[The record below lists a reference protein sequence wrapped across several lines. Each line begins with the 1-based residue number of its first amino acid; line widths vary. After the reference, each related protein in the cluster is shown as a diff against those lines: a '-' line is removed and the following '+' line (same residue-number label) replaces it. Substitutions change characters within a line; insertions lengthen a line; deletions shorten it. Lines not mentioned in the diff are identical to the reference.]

1 MSMTMNAYDDAGKL
15 TKEAMDN
22 TLRSFAA
29 MTKGFQQIS
38 AETADFTK
46 RSYDQQTAM
55 MERLFQARTLDK
67 TIEVQSDFAKTAYEA
82 WVAQMT
88 RMSDI
93 YAGIAKETYKPF
105 EQTAKSAS
113 AVATKAAI
121 DTTSQVDRAAGEAA
135 DVAEHAVDAAE
146 QQAHETAH

>member
-1 MSMTMNAYDDAGKL
+1 MTTYEDAGKL

-22 TLRSFAA
+22 MLRSFAA

-46 RSYDQQTAM
+46 RAYEHQTATV
-55 MERLFQARTLDK
+55 ERLFQAKTLDK
-67 TIEVQSDFAKTAYEA
+67 TIEVQTEFAKTAYEA

-88 RMSDI
+88 KMSDI

-113 AVATKAAI
+113 AVATQAAR
-121 DTTSQVDRAAGEAA
+121 DTTSQADQAAGETVDAA
-135 DVAEHAVDAAE
+135 KHAVDAAE